1 MGIIICELDAD
12 FGGTTAFFLATAF
25 ADVLRWEILLAAGFF
40 ATDFFAAGGAFFT
53 GIGIFIPGMF
63 MVCEIAGPLTVASA
77 NALIERA
84 NLANG
89 MP

>member
-25 ADVLRWEILLAAGFF
+25 ADVLRWEILLVAGFF
-40 ATDFFAAGGAFFT
+40 ATGFFAIGADFFA
-53 GIGIFIPGMF
+53 GIGIFMPGMF
-63 MVCEIAGPLTVASA
+63 IVCEIAGALAAASA
-77 NALIERA
+77 SALIESANRA
-84 NLANG
+84 ND